1 MDVETYVRLLKGE
14 LVGKAHSDTTFYVR
28 QKKKEKPHSKN
39 EKHSI
44 VNLTK
49 NDITPPTNLNTSSTI
64 KKASL
69 VGKKN
74 KKRKIDKEVLRTIL
88 RWLPTVCN
96 AIYIDQTRVEYSRL
110 GNKRLAVLVKYWRE
124 NTRFSITIAYL

>member
-14 LVGKAHSDTTFYVR
+14 LVGKAHSDTTFYVK
-28 QKKKEKPHSKN
+28 QKKKAAHSKN

-49 NDITPPTNLNTSSTI
+49 NDITPPTNLNRSSTI

-88 RWLPTVCN
+88 N
-96 AIYIDQTRVEYSRL
+96 
-110 GNKRLAVLVKYWRE
+110 G
-124 NTRFSITIAYL
+124 

>member
-14 LVGKAHSDTTFYVR
+14 LVGKAHSDTTFYVK
-28 QKKKEKPHSKN
+28 QKKKAHSKN

-69 VGKKN
+69 AGKKN

-88 RWLPTVCN
+88 N
-96 AIYIDQTRVEYSRL
+96 
-110 GNKRLAVLVKYWRE
+110 G
-124 NTRFSITIAYL
+124 

>member
-1 MDVETYVRLLKGE
+1 MYVRLLKGE
-14 LVGKAHSDTTFYVR
+14 LLGKAHSDTTFYVK
-28 QKKKEKPHSKN
+28 QKKKEKPYSKN

-49 NDITPPTNLNTSSTI
+49 NDTTPPTNLNTSSTI

-74 KKRKIDKEVLRTIL
+74 KKRKIDKEVLKTIL
-88 RWLPTVCN
+88 N
-96 AIYIDQTRVEYSRL
+96 
-110 GNKRLAVLVKYWRE
+110 G
-124 NTRFSITIAYL
+124 

>member
-14 LVGKAHSDTTFYVR
+14 LVGKAHSDTTFYVKH
-28 QKKKEKPHSKN
+28 KKKEKPYSKN

-88 RWLPTVCN
+88 N
-96 AIYIDQTRVEYSRL
+96 
-110 GNKRLAVLVKYWRE
+110 G
-124 NTRFSITIAYL
+124 

>member
-14 LVGKAHSDTTFYVR
+14 LLGKAHSDTTFYVK
-28 QKKKEKPHSKN
+28 QKKKEKPYSKN
-39 EKHSI
+39 EKYSV

-64 KKASL
+64 KKAWL

-74 KKRKIDKEVLRTIL
+74 KKRKINKEVLRTIL
-88 RWLPTVCN
+88 N
-96 AIYIDQTRVEYSRL
+96 
-110 GNKRLAVLVKYWRE
+110 G
-124 NTRFSITIAYL
+124 

>member
-14 LVGKAHSDTTFYVR
+14 LLGKAHSDTTFYVK
-28 QKKKEKPHSKN
+28 QKKKEKPYSKN

-88 RWLPTVCN
+88 N
-96 AIYIDQTRVEYSRL
+96 
-110 GNKRLAVLVKYWRE
+110 G
-124 NTRFSITIAYL
+124 